1 MIRVKLKRTIY
12 TEYET
17 EVKQGGIKSERSANK
32 RVVHFSSVVPVKP
45 FSEGSTNEGIIK
57 SESLAQVSKENNIDD
72 SKRGMFFQVIK
83 SYLYLKKN
91 IKLCFLKLI
100 ALLCI
105 SFIIRK
111 HKLCK
116 PR

>member
-17 EVKQGGIKSERSANK
+17 EVKRGGIKSERSANK

-57 SESLAQVSKENNIDD
+57 SESLTQVSKENDIDD

-91 IKLCFLKLI
+91 IISFLKLI